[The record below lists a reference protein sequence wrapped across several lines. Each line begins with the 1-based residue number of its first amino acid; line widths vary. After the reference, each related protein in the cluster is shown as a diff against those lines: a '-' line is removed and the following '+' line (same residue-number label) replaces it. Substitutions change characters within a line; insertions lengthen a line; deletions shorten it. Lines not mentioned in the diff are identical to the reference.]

1 MKNIIENENE
11 MYGFY
16 SVIRAYLKDIL
27 ERYLNDYNYS
37 EAESIIELI
46 ELLDKYK
53 DSDNILMI
61 SDNNG
66 MGYTVSELIKKA

>member
-1 MKNIIENENE
+1 MKNIIENENA

-16 SVIRAYLKDIL
+16 SAIRAYLKDIL
-27 ERYLNDYNYS
+27 EKYLNDYNYG
-37 EAESIIELI
+37 EAESIVELI

-53 DSDNILMI
+53 YSDNILMV
-61 SDNNG
+61 SNSNG

>member
-53 DSDNILMI
+53 YSDNILMI
-61 SDNNG
+61 SDSNG

>member
-16 SVIRAYLKDIL
+16 SEIRAYLKDIL

-53 DSDNILMI
+53 YSDNILMI
-61 SDNNG
+61 SDSNG

>member
-1 MKNIIENENE
+1 MENIIENENE

-16 SVIRAYLKDIL
+16 SEIRVYLKDIL
-27 ERYLNDYNYS
+27 ERYLNDYNYG
-37 EAESIIELI
+37 EAESIVELI

-53 DSDNILMI
+53 YSDNILMV
-61 SDNNG
+61 SDSNG

>member
-11 MYGFY
+11 IYGFY
-16 SVIRAYLKDIL
+16 SEIRAYLKDIL
-27 ERYLNDYNYS
+27 ERYLNDYNYG
-37 EAESIIELI
+37 EAESIVELI

-53 DSDNILMI
+53 YSDNILMI
-61 SDNNG
+61 SDSNG

>member
-11 MYGFY
+11 VYGFY
-16 SVIRAYLKDIL
+16 SAIREYLKDIL
-27 ERYLNDYNYS
+27 ERYLNDYNYG
-37 EAESIIELI
+37 EAESIVELI

-53 DSDNILMI
+53 YSDNILMV
-61 SDNNG
+61 SDSNG